1 MKRVMCTVL
10 FVVLI
15 LSLTACSSRE
25 AISAVEFT
33 SRMEEAGHS
42 VSDQS
47 HYFDGDPD
55 ADVSTY
61 LIADCG
67 AFEVE
72 FLVFGTAERA
82 RLVHT
87 SIRQEFE
94 ESSGGN
100 SSARRETNTS
110 NFNRFRQTSDGQ
122 FQVVSRIENTVV
134 AVVTSSGNQAEVE
147 AILNILGY

>member
-1 MKRVMCTVL
+1 MKLVICTII

-15 LSLTACSSRE
+15 LPLTACRSRE
-25 AISAVEFT
+25 AISAAEFT

-47 HYFDGDPD
+47 HHFDDDPD

-67 AFEVE
+67 TFEVE

-94 ESSGGN
+94 ETSGG
-100 SSARRETNTS
+100 SSARSEVNTS
-110 NFNRFRQTSDGQ
+110 NLNRFRQTSDGQ
-122 FQVVSRIENTVV
+122 FQFVSRIANTVV
-134 AVVTSSGNQAEVE
+134 AIVTSSDNQAEVD
-147 AILNILGY
+147 AVLDILGY